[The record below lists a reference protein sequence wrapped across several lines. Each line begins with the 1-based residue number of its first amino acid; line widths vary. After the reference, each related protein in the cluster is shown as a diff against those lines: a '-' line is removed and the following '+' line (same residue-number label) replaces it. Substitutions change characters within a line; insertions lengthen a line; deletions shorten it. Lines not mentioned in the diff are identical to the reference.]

1 MSWFRRDGMRARKGR
16 RWGPRGLLFVLLCA
30 VLVVVPIWFAVPRLP
45 LVRRA
50 LRRMR
55 ADPERYNSLI
65 GECARRHGVAPSLVK
80 AVIWKES
87 RFLAKTVGGKGEA
100 GLMQLME
107 GAVTDWAEAH
117 GRPLPARA
125 LWFDPR
131 LNVEIGTWYLARAMN
146 RWREYESMEVLAL
159 SQYNAGQTRA
169 ARWAPGNPADELP
182 LEGVMI
188 GSTRAY
194 IREIMTRTRHYEQNE
209 ARE

>member
-1 MSWFRRDGMRARKGR
+1 V
-16 RWGPRGLLFVLLCA
+16 LLFA
-30 VLVVVPIWFAVPRLP
+30 VLVVLPIWFAVPRLP

-80 AVIWKES
+80 AVIWQES
-87 RFLAKTVGGKGEA
+87 RFLADTVGGKGEA

-107 GAVTDWAEAH
+107 GAVTDWAVAH
-117 GRPLPARA
+117 ELPLPARA

-131 LNVEIGTWYLARAMN
+131 LNVEIGTWYLARAMD
-146 RWREYESMEVLAL
+146 RWRGYESMEVLAL

-169 ARWAPGNPADELP
+169 VRWAPRNPADELP

-194 IREIMTRTRHYEQNE
+194 IRQIMTRTRHYEQNE